1 MQVLLLI
8 YFCELSIP
16 AQCLPYCLSWLS
28 PEKNFKVELTED
40 WNILFLV
47 YLLERAYRNKKSI
60 LINIEEKFS
69 DDER

>member
-1 MQVLLLI
+1 
-8 YFCELSIP
+8 
-16 AQCLPYCLSWLS
+16 LS